1 VLCRRDR
8 RDTALSLWCQD
19 FAHEDCGFAYDFADI
34 AGYMAG
40 FDELVTHWQRT
51 LSISIHVCDYE
62 DFVADPD
69 AALAGLRGFIGMP
82 STETGAGEP
91 AAPINSSSIWQA
103 RQPVYTRSVGRWR
116 AYAPFIPE
124 LMSFPSRL

>member
-1 VLCRRDR
+1 
-8 RDTALSLWCQD
+8 
-19 FAHEDCGFAYDFADI
+19 
-34 AGYMAG
+34 M
-40 FDELVTHWQRT
+40 T
-51 LSISIHVCDYE
+51 LS
-62 DFVADPD
+62 
-69 AALAGLRGFIGMP
+69 AALARLRGFIGMP

-124 LMSFPSRL
+124 LMPFPSRL